1 MTGTLPLKRGGCRY
15 LRNGR
20 GLWETQPGPANAAW
34 NGMLTG
40 QGIGVADMA
49 VQSDVSD
56 AVGAAGPYDRAKA
69 LSAFKLGD
77 VTFYWITRLA
87 AISVLLILG
96 GIILSLIVGAWP
108 AMREYGFAFLW
119 TQRWAPQADPPVLG
133 ALGPIYGTLV
143 TSFIAMLIAIPVGL
157 GVAIFLTEL
166 CPQWLRRPIGIAIEL
181 LAGIPS
187 IIYGMWGFFVLGP
200 FLAYT
205 FQPFMI
211 SICANIPVLN
221 AIFAGPPS
229 YLSLFNASLIL
240 AIMVLP
246 FITAISVDVFKTVPP
261 VLKEAAY
268 GVGCTTWEVVR
279 NVVIPYTRVGVI
291 GGIMLALGR
300 ALGET
305 MAVTF
310 IIGNSF
316 RITGSIFSPGT
327 TISAAIASE
336 FAESDG
342 LHQSGLILCGLLLF
356 VLTFFV
362 LAAARLMLMRLEQKA
377 GK

>member
-1 MTGTLPLKRGGCRY
+1 
-15 LRNGR
+15 
-20 GLWETQPGPANAAW
+20 
-34 NGMLTG
+34 
-40 QGIGVADMA
+40 MA
-49 VQSDVSD
+49 VQGDVME
-56 AVGAAGPYDRAKA
+56 AAGPYDRARA

-77 VTFYWITRLA
+77 VTFYWLTRA
-87 AISVLLILG
+87 CAISVLLILG

-108 AMREYGFAFLW
+108 AMKAYGFAFLW
-119 TQRWAPQADPPVLG
+119 TQRWAPSADPPVLG
-133 ALGPIYGTLV
+133 ALSPIYGTLI
-143 TSFIAMLIAIPVGL
+143 TSVIAMAIAIPVGL
-157 GVAIFLTEL
+157 GIAIFLTEL
-166 CPQWLRRPIGIAIEL
+166 CPQWLRRPIGMAVEL

-200 FLAYT
+200 FLANS

-211 SICANIPVLN
+211 RVFDGIPVLGS
-221 AIFAGPPS
+221 IFAGPPS
-229 YLSLFNASLIL
+229 YLSLFNAALIL

-310 IIGNSF
+310 VIGNSHK
-316 RITGSIFSPGT
+316 IAPSILAPGT
-327 TISAAIASE
+327 TISATIANE
-336 FAESDG
+336 FTEADAG
-342 LHQSGLILCGLLLF
+342 LYTSSLIALGL
-356 VLTFFV
+356 
-362 LAAARLMLMRLEQKA
+362 
-377 GK
+377 

>member
-1 MTGTLPLKRGGCRY
+1 MDT
-15 LRNGR
+15 
-20 GLWETQPGPANAAW
+20 
-34 NGMLTG
+34 
-40 QGIGVADMA
+40 
-49 VQSDVSD
+49 
-56 AVGAAGPYDRAKA
+56 AGPYDRARA
-69 LSAFKLGD
+69 LDAFKLGD
-77 VTFYWITRLA
+77 ITFYWITRVC

-96 GIILSLIVGAWP
+96 GIILSLIAGAWP
-108 AMREYGFAFLW
+108 AIRQYGIAFLW
-119 TQRWAPQADPPVLG
+119 SQRWAPSADPPVLG

-143 TSFIAMLIAIPVGL
+143 TSFIAMLIAVPVGL
-157 GVAIFLTEL
+157 GIAIFLTEL
-166 CPQWLRRPIGIAIEL
+166 CPRSLRRPIGIAIEL

-211 SICANIPVLN
+211 GLFDGIPVLGS
-221 AIFAGPPS
+221 IFAGPPS
-229 YLSLFNASLIL
+229 YLSLFNAALIL
-240 AIMVLP
+240 SIMVLP

-279 NVVIPYTRVGVI
+279 HVVIPYTRVGII
-291 GGIMLALGR
+291 GGVILALGR

-316 RITGSIFSPGT
+316 RITGSVFSPGT

-342 LHQSGLILCGLLLF
+342 LHQSGLILLGLLLF
-356 VLTFFV
+356 VLTFLV
-362 LAAARLMLMRLEQKA
+362 LASARLMLLRLEKKA

>member
-1 MTGTLPLKRGGCRY
+1 VRENKG
-15 LRNGR
+15 
-20 GLWETQPGPANAAW
+20 A
-34 NGMLTG
+34 
-40 QGIGVADMA
+40 GVAEMA
-49 VQSDVSD
+49 VQSNADGIAS
-56 AVGAAGPYDRAKA
+56 AAGPYDRARA

-77 VTFYWITRLA
+77 ITFYWITRLS

-96 GIILSLIVGAWP
+96 GIIVSLIIGAWP
-108 AMREYGFAFLW
+108 AMKEFGFQFLV
-119 TQRWAPQADPPVLG
+119 TRRWAPSADPPVLG

-157 GVAIFLTEL
+157 GIAIFLTEL

-211 SICANIPVLN
+211 KLCASIPILQD
-221 AIFAGPPS
+221 IFAGPPS

-246 FITAISVDVFKTVPP
+246 FITSISVDVFKTVPP

-279 NVVIPYTRVGVI
+279 SVVIPYTRVGVI
-291 GGIMLALGR
+291 GGVMLALGR

-316 RITGSIFSPGT
+316 RISSSIFAPGT

-336 FAESDG
+336 FQESDG
-342 LHQSGLILCGLLLF
+342 LHQSSLILLGLLLF

-362 LAAARLMLMRLEQKA
+362 LAAARLMLMRLETKA

>member
-1 MTGTLPLKRGGCRY
+1 
-15 LRNGR
+15 
-20 GLWETQPGPANAAW
+20 
-34 NGMLTG
+34 
-40 QGIGVADMA
+40 MA
-49 VQSDVSD
+49 VQSN
-56 AVGAAGPYDRAKA
+56 AIEAAGPYDRAKA
-69 LSAFKLGD
+69 LSAFKFGD
-77 VTFYWITRLA
+77 VTFYWITRIS

-108 AMREYGFAFLW
+108 AMKEYGFPFLW
-119 TQRWAPQADPPVLG
+119 TQRWAPSADPPVLG

-157 GVAIFLTEL
+157 GIAIFLTEL
-166 CPQWLRRPIGIAIEL
+166 CPQWARRPIGIAVEL

-200 FLAYT
+200 FLANT

-211 SICANIPVLN
+211 KLFDGVPVLGT
-221 AIFAGPPS
+221 IFAGPPS

-246 FITAISVDVFKTVPP
+246 FITSISVDVFRTVPP

-291 GGIMLALGR
+291 SGIMLALGR

-316 RITGSIFSPGT
+316 RINGSIFAPGT

-342 LHQSGLILCGLLLF
+342 LHQSGLLLF

-362 LAAARLMLMRLEQKA
+362 LAAARLMLLRLEQKA

>member
-1 MTGTLPLKRGGCRY
+1 M
-15 LRNGR
+15 
-20 GLWETQPGPANAAW
+20 
-34 NGMLTG
+34 
-40 QGIGVADMA
+40 VA
-49 VQSDVSD
+49 QS
-56 AVGAAGPYDRAKA
+56 GAMDTTGPYDRARA

-77 VTFYWITRLA
+77 TVFYWMTRLA
-87 AISVLLILG
+87 ALSVLGILG

-108 AMREYGFAFLW
+108 AMKTFGFAFLW
-119 TQRWAPQADPPVLG
+119 TERWAPSASPEPVLG

-143 TSFIAMLIAIPVGL
+143 SSVIAMMIAVPVGL
-157 GVAIFLTEL
+157 GIAIFLTEL
-166 CPQWLRRPIGIAIEL
+166 CPQWLRRPISIAVEL

-200 FLAYT
+200 FLANH
-205 FQPFMI
+205 FQPAMI
-211 SICANIPVLN
+211 GIFEHVPVLN
-221 AIFAGPPS
+221 AIFAAPPS

-246 FITAISVDVFKTVPP
+246 FITAISRDVFSTVPP

-316 RITGSIFSPGT
+316 RISSSIFAPAT

-342 LHQSGLILCGLLLF
+342 VHQSALILLGLLLF
-356 VLTFFV
+356 ILTFFV
-362 LAAARLMLMRLEQKA
+362 LAAARLMLMRLERKA
-377 GK
+377 GN

>member
-1 MTGTLPLKRGGCRY
+1 MQ
-15 LRNGR
+15 
-20 GLWETQPGPANAAW
+20 QPGRPSVVDVAFQSAAVP
-34 NGMLTG
+34 
-40 QGIGVADMA
+40 QPIA
-49 VQSDVSD
+49 VS
-56 AVGAAGPYDRAKA
+56 RAKV
-69 LSAFKLGD
+69 LTRFRVTDSAFHG
-77 VTFYWITRLA
+77 ITRAA
-87 AISVLLILG
+87 AITVLIILG
-96 GIILSLIVGAWP
+96 GTIVSLIHGSLPVISTFGVD
-108 AMREYGFAFLW
+108 FLV
-119 TQRWAPQADPPVLG
+119 QERWNPVTEKFG
-133 ALGPIYGTLV
+133 ALAPIYGTIV
-143 TSFIAMLIAIPVGL
+143 TSFIAMLIAVPIGL
-157 GVAIFLTEL
+157 LITLFLTEL
-166 CPQWLRRPIGIAIEL
+166 CPMWLRRPIGIAIEL

-187 IIYGMWGFFVLGP
+187 IIYGIWGLFVFAP
-200 FLAYT
+200 FLQET
-205 FQPFMI
+205 LQPFLI
-211 SICANIPVLN
+211 NTLGNVPGIAPL
-221 AIFAGPPS
+221 FAGPP
-229 YLSLFNASLIL
+229 YGIGMLTAGLIL

-246 FITAISVDVFKTVPP
+246 FITSISVDVFKTVPP

-316 RITGSIFSPGT
+316 RISSSVFAPGT

-342 LHQSGLILCGLLLF
+342 LHQSGLILLGLLLF

-362 LAAARLMLMRLEQKA
+362 LACARLMLMRLEKRA
-377 GK
+377 GG

>member
-1 MTGTLPLKRGGCRY
+1 M
-15 LRNGR
+15 
-20 GLWETQPGPANAAW
+20 
-34 NGMLTG
+34 
-40 QGIGVADMA
+40 ADMA
-49 VQSDVSD
+49 IQSE
-56 AVGAAGPYDRAKA
+56 AMEAAGTYDRAKA

-77 VTFYWITRLA
+77 TTFYWITRA
-87 AISVLLILG
+87 CAISVLLILG
-96 GIILSLIVGAWP
+96 GIILSLIVGALP
-108 AMREYGFAFLW
+108 AMKQYGIAFLW
-119 TQRWAPQADPPVLG
+119 SQRWAPSADPPVLG
-133 ALGPIYGTLV
+133 ALGPMYGTLV
-143 TSFIAMLIAIPVGL
+143 TSFIAMLIAIPVGV
-157 GVAIFLTEL
+157 GIAIFLTEL

-200 FLAYT
+200 FLANT

-211 SICANIPVLN
+211 RLFDGVPVLG
-221 AIFAGPPS
+221 AVFAGPPS
-229 YLSLFNASLIL
+229 YLSLFNAALIL

-268 GVGCTTWEVVR
+268 GIGCTTWEVVR

-316 RITGSIFSPGT
+316 RISSSIFAPGT

-342 LHQSGLILCGLLLF
+342 LHQSGLILLGLLLF
-356 VLTFFV
+356 VLTFMV
-362 LAAARLMLMRLEQKA
+362 LSAARLMLLRLEKKA